1 MANTSLSH
9 LEAGPGGPP
18 HRPHVSRF
26 DPFLPRRSRARHLRG
41 RSRLSTPTE
50 TARRFRTYVAIAGV
64 GVAIAAAVALPSA
77 PRASAMA
84 YLGLA
89 LFFQLFWLGS
99 LIPFALPH
107 YSTMI
112 AFGYLIG
119 WAVIPLEYLM
129 RLISLPIM
137 VWLARRGLFDIPRPL
152 RELIGEPEE
161 RNPNRFAVWTDLGA
175 TTALAAFGLAAR
187 IALFAAL
194 ARLAPG
200 LGPLPRILLCE
211 AAVLGVLALAH
222 PRLPLPT
229 AEELSRNGPFRWR
242 LDDERIDLALH
253 VVLLAPMLVVLI
265 NMSFI
270 LGGLAAAVFASLA
283 GLGPHYVA
291 KLLSDRLSDVAL
303 LLEEKHS
310 ELKDLVYT
318 IAHDLK
324 APVSAVLLTADS
336 VLQRDGARLSA
347 ETRED
352 LDRIQRLAARTEDRV
367 RDMLHLFRVVWADER
382 PGRVDLQALA
392 SATAE
397 TLRPQLIAHG
407 ATLQIGALPT
417 IWGQRGKLEQV
428 FVNLLSNAVRHLPD
442 AHGRIEIT
450 ATIGNGTATLC
461 VADNGPGIP
470 LEWHGRIF
478 DLFVCVPGSAGDGG
492 SGVGLAIVR
501 RVLEAHGGQV
511 WVESAPGSG
520 SRFFARLPVVPV
532 PV

>member
-1 MANTSLSH
+1 M
-9 LEAGPGGPP
+9 
-18 HRPHVSRF
+18 
-26 DPFLPRRSRARHLRG
+26 
-41 RSRLSTPTE
+41 
-50 TARRFRTYVAIAGV
+50 
-64 GVAIAAAVALPSA
+64 LPSA
-77 PRASAMA
+77 SGATAIA

-112 AFGYLIG
+112 GFSYLTGFAI
-119 WAVIPLEYLM
+119 IPLEYLM
-129 RLISLPIM
+129 RVISLPIM

-161 RNPNRFAVWTDLGA
+161 RNPDRFAAWTDLGA
-175 TTALAAFGLAAR
+175 TTALAAFSLTTR
-187 IALFAAL
+187 IGLFAAL
-194 ARLAPG
+194 TRMAPE
-200 LGPLPRILLCE
+200 LGPIPRILLCE
-211 AAVLGVLALAH
+211 AAVLGGLALVH

-229 AEELSRNGPFRWR
+229 AEELSRSGPFRWR

-253 VVLLAPMLVVLI
+253 VVFLAPMLVVLI

-270 LGGLAAAVFASLA
+270 LGGLPAAVFASLA
-283 GLGPHYVA
+283 GLGPHAVA

-310 ELKDLVYT
+310 ELKDLVST

-336 VLQRDGARLSA
+336 ALERDGARLPA

-367 RDMLHLFRVVWADER
+367 RDMLHLFRIVWAHET
-382 PGRVDLQALA
+382 PGAVDLAALA
-392 SATAE
+392 AATAE
-397 TLRPQLIAHG
+397 TLRPQLTAHR

-428 FVNLLSNAVRHLPD
+428 FANLLTNAVRHLPD
-442 AHGRIEIT
+442 ARGRIEIS
-450 ATIGNGTATLC
+450 ATVANGTTTLC

-470 LEWHGRIF
+470 LEWQGRIF
-478 DLFVCVPGSAGDGG
+478 DLFVCVPGSTGDGG

-501 RVLEAHGGQV
+501 RVVEAHGGQV

-520 SRFFARLPVVPV
+520 SRFFVRLPVAPAAG
-532 PV
+532 

>member
-1 MANTSLSH
+1 M
-9 LEAGPGGPP
+9 
-18 HRPHVSRF
+18 
-26 DPFLPRRSRARHLRG
+26 
-41 RSRLSTPTE
+41 STPTQS
-50 TARRFRTYVAIAGV
+50 ARRFRSYCAIAGV
-64 GVAIAAAVALPSA
+64 VVAIAAAMTLSGVN
-77 PRASAMA
+77 RATAVA

-112 AFGYLIG
+112 AFGYLAGFAI
-119 WAVIPLEYLM
+119 IPLEYLM
-129 RLISLPIM
+129 RLMSLPIM

-152 RELIGEPEE
+152 RELIGEPAE
-161 RNPNRFAVWTDLGA
+161 RNPDRLAAWTDLGA
-175 TTALAAFGLAAR
+175 TTALAAFSLTAR
-187 IALFAAL
+187 ILLFNAL

-200 LGPLPRILLCE
+200 LGAVPRILLCE
-211 AAVLGVLALAH
+211 AAVLGVLGVVH

-229 AEELSRNGPFRWR
+229 AEELSRSGPFRWR

-265 NMSFI
+265 NMSFM
-270 LGGLAAAVFASLA
+270 LGGLPAAVLASLA

-291 KLLSDRLSDVAL
+291 QLLVDRLSDVGL
-303 LLEEKHS
+303 LLEEKHW

-324 APVSAVLLTADS
+324 APVSAILLTADS
-336 VLQRDGARLSA
+336 ALQRDGARLPDG
-347 ETRED
+347 TRDD

-367 RDMLHLFRVVWADER
+367 RDMLHLFRIVWAHEH
-382 PGRVDLQALA
+382 PETVDLGALA
-392 SATAE
+392 AATAE
-397 TLRPQLIAHG
+397 TLRPQLTAQRAI
-407 ATLQIGALPT
+407 LQIGALPT

-428 FVNLLSNAVRHLPD
+428 FANLLSNAVRHLPEAD
-442 AHGRIEIT
+442 GRIELT
-450 ATIGNGTATLC
+450 ATVANGTTTLC

-470 LEWHGRIF
+470 LEWQRRIF
-478 DLFVCVPGSAGDGG
+478 DLFVCVPGSSDEGG

-501 RVLEAHGGQV
+501 RVVETHGGQV

-520 SRFFARLPVVPV
+520 SRFFVRLPLAPAAV
-532 PV
+532 